1 MGSPNPIISGSGSML
16 DIVEDVAEIWPL
28 LWGKH
33 KWALS
38 LLGQVQLTFPSCFSG
53 VTECC
58 AAMAQRT
65 FTSDSDLA
73 YLIYSPSELRMG

>member
-1 MGSPNPIISGSGSML
+1 ML
-16 DIVEDVAEIWPL
+16 GNVEDVAEIWPL

-38 LLGQVQLTFPSCFSG
+38 LLSQVQLNFPSCFSG
-53 VTECC
+53 FTECW

-65 FTSDSDLA
+65 FT
-73 YLIYSPSELRMG
+73 